1 MHYRKVGGFFKSQNN
16 MLELI
21 VNKNEDIETIALVE
35 NGKML
40 EHYISNE
47 NERRR
52 RLEGNIYI
60 AQVGDIINGMQAAF
74 IDYGEKKKG
83 FIHLKDVLPKVDE
96 TKQKVDNTI
105 KISNVIQPNQKIM
118 IQVKKDSDFSKGA
131 RVSTHISLPG
141 KYIVLMP
148 NTDFITISQKITS
161 LDIKKELKKLIKTN
175 LPDGFGAIIRT
186 SCETAE
192 FDDIKKDINMLLERW
207 KKIQTKYKQVKTAP
221 KLIWES
227 EGIIEKIVTDLSS
240 KNLEQIVTNNK
251 EIYNKL
257 SSNYSNSSL
266 KIVYEE
272 KKDLLKKYDIEQ
284 QIEKLQDRK
293 VWLNCGGFITIDKTE
308 ALTAIDVNTGKF
320 TGKKDL
326 ESTIFKVNK
335 EATVEIAKQLR
346 LRDIG
351 GIIMIDYIDMSNN
364 ENKQKIEQ
372 LLKEEFKSDRAK
384 TQVEGFTKLNLMEL
398 TRKHI
403 CSHLNG

>member
-1 MHYRKVGGFFKSQNN
+1 

-21 VNKNEDIETIALVE
+21 VNKNQDIETIALVE

-47 NERRR
+47 AERKR

-83 FIHLKDVLPKVDE
+83 FIHLKDILPKVDE
-96 TKQKVDNTI
+96 TKEKVDNTI
-105 KISNVIQPNQKIM
+105 DISKVVKPNQKIM
-118 IQVKKDSDFSKGA
+118 IQIKKDSDFTKGA

-148 NTDFITISQKITS
+148 NTDFITISQKIAS
-161 LDIKKELKKLIKTN
+161 EDVKKELKKFIKTN
-175 LPDGFGAIIRT
+175 LPEGYGAIIRT
-186 SCETAE
+186 SCEKAQ
-192 FDDIKKDINMLLERW
+192 FDEIKSDIDVLLERW
-207 KKIQTKYKQVKTAP
+207 KKIQTKYKQVKTVP

-227 EGIIEKIVTDLSS
+227 EGIIEKIITDLSS
-240 KNLEQIVTNNK
+240 KNLENIVTNDK
-251 EIYNKL
+251 EIYDKL
-257 SSNYSNSSL
+257 SNNYSKSNI

-272 KKDLLKKYDIEQ
+272 KANLLEKYDLEK

-335 EATVEIAKQLR
+335 EATIEIAKQIR

-351 GIIMIDYIDMSNN
+351 GIIIIDYIDMT
-364 ENKQKIEQ
+364 NKEDKEKIEE
-372 LLKEEFKSDRAK
+372 LLKETFKSDRAK

-403 CSHLNG
+403 CSHLNT

>member
-1 MHYRKVGGFFKSQNN
+1 MGDFLVSKK

-21 VNKNEDIETIALVE
+21 IDKNQDVETIALVE
-35 NGKML
+35 NGKMI
-40 EHYISNE
+40 EHYISTE
-47 NERRR
+47 KERKR
-52 RLEGNIYI
+52 RLEGNIYV

-83 FIHLKDVLPKVDE
+83 FIHLKDVLPKIDE
-96 TKQKVDNTI
+96 TKQKIDNSINISKVI
-105 KISNVIQPNQKIM
+105 KPNQKIM
-118 IQVKKDSDFSKGA
+118 IQKKKDSDFTKGA

-148 NTDFITISQKITS
+148 NTDFITISQKIIS
-161 LDIKKELKKLIKTN
+161 EDVKKELTKFIKTN
-175 LPDGFGAIIRT
+175 LPEGYGAIIRT
-186 SCETAE
+186 SCEKAKFE
-192 FDDIKKDINMLLERW
+192 DIKADIDILIERW
-207 KKIQTKYKQVKTAP
+207 KRIQTKYQQLKTVP

-227 EGIIEKIVTDLSS
+227 EGIIEKIITDLSL
-240 KNLEQIVTNNK
+240 KKLENIITNDK
-251 EIYNKL
+251 EIYKKL
-257 SSNYSNSSL
+257 TNNYNNSNI
-266 KIVYEE
+266 KITYEDGNNLLE
-272 KKDLLKKYDIEQ
+272 KYELEK

-335 EATVEIAKQLR
+335 EATIEIAKQLR

-351 GIIMIDYIDMSNN
+351 GIIIIDYIDMADK
-364 ENKQKIEQ
+364 ENKKKIEE

-384 TQVEGFTKLNLMEL
+384 TQVEGFTNLNLMEL

>member
-1 MHYRKVGGFFKSQNN
+1 

-21 VNKNEDIETIALVE
+21 VNKNQDIETIALVE

-40 EHYISNE
+40 EHYISTE
-47 NERRR
+47 AERKR

-96 TKQKVDNTI
+96 TKKEVDNTI
-105 KISNVIQPNQKIM
+105 DISKVIKPNQKIL
-118 IQVKKDSDFSKGA
+118 IQIKKDSDFTKGA

-148 NTDFITISQKITS
+148 NTDFITISQKIAS
-161 LDIKKELKKLIKTN
+161 EDVKKELKKFIKTN
-175 LPDGFGAIIRT
+175 LPEGYGAIIRT
-186 SCETAE
+186 SCEKAKFE
-192 FDDIKKDINMLLERW
+192 EIKSDIDVLLERW
-207 KKIQTKYKQVKTAP
+207 KKIQTKYKQVKTVP

-227 EGIIEKIVTDLSS
+227 EGIIEKIITDLSS
-240 KNLEQIVTNNK
+240 KNLENIVTNDK
-251 EIYNKL
+251 EIYDKL
-257 SSNYSNSSL
+257 SNNYSKSNI

-272 KKDLLKKYDIEQ
+272 KANLLEKYDLEK

-335 EATVEIAKQLR
+335 EATIEIAKQIR

-351 GIIMIDYIDMSNN
+351 GIIIIDYIDMT
-364 ENKQKIEQ
+364 NKEDKEKIEE
-372 LLKEEFKSDRAK
+372 LLKETFKSDRAK

>member
-1 MHYRKVGGFFKSQNN
+1 

-21 VNKNEDIETIALVE
+21 VNKNQDVETIALVE

-40 EHYISNE
+40 EHYISTE
-47 NERRR
+47 AERKR

-83 FIHLKDVLPKVDE
+83 FIHLKDILPKVDE

-105 KISNVIQPNQKIM
+105 DISKVVKPNQKIM
-118 IQVKKDSDFSKGA
+118 IQIKKDSDFTKGA

-148 NTDFITISQKITS
+148 NTDFITISQKIAS
-161 LDIKKELKKLIKTN
+161 EDVKKELKKFIKTN
-175 LPDGFGAIIRT
+175 LPEGYGAIIRT
-186 SCETAE
+186 SCEKAQ
-192 FDDIKKDINMLLERW
+192 FDDIKSDIDVLLERW
-207 KKIQTKYKQVKTAP
+207 KKIQTKYKQVKTVP

-227 EGIIEKIVTDLSS
+227 EGIIEKIITDLSS
-240 KNLEQIVTNNK
+240 KNLENIVTNDK
-251 EIYNKL
+251 EIYDKL
-257 SSNYSNSSL
+257 SNNYSKSNI

-272 KKDLLKKYDIEQ
+272 KANLLEKYDLEK

-335 EATVEIAKQLR
+335 EATIEIAKQIR

-351 GIIMIDYIDMSNN
+351 GIIIIDYIDMT
-364 ENKQKIEQ
+364 NKEDKEKIEE
-372 LLKEEFKSDRAK
+372 LLKETFKSDRAK

>member
-1 MHYRKVGGFFKSQNN
+1 

-21 VNKNEDIETIALVE
+21 VNKNQDIETIALVE

-47 NERRR
+47 AERKR

-83 FIHLKDVLPKVDE
+83 FIHLKDILPKVDE
-96 TKQKVDNTI
+96 TKEKVDNTI
-105 KISNVIQPNQKIM
+105 DISKVVKPNQKIM
-118 IQVKKDSDFSKGA
+118 IQIKKDSDFTKGA

-148 NTDFITISQKITS
+148 NTDFITISQKIAS
-161 LDIKKELKKLIKTN
+161 EDVKKELKKFIKTN
-175 LPDGFGAIIRT
+175 LPEGYGAIIRT
-186 SCETAE
+186 SCEKAQ
-192 FDDIKKDINMLLERW
+192 FDDIKSDIDVLLERW
-207 KKIQTKYKQVKTAP
+207 EKIQTKYKQVKTVP

-227 EGIIEKIVTDLSS
+227 EGIIEKIITDLSS
-240 KNLEQIVTNNK
+240 KNLENIVTNDK
-251 EIYNKL
+251 EIYDKL
-257 SSNYSNSSL
+257 SNNYSKSNI

-272 KKDLLKKYDIEQ
+272 KANLLEKYDLEK

-335 EATVEIAKQLR
+335 EATIEIAKQIR

-351 GIIMIDYIDMSNN
+351 GIIIIDYIDMT
-364 ENKQKIEQ
+364 NKEDKEKIEE
-372 LLKEEFKSDRAK
+372 LLKETFKSDRAK

-403 CSHLNG
+403 CSHLNT

>member
-1 MHYRKVGGFFKSQNN
+1 MGGFLVSNK

-21 VNKNEDIETIALVE
+21 VNKNEDLETIVLVE

-40 EHYISNE
+40 EHYISTE
-47 NERRR
+47 NERKR

-96 TKQKVDNTI
+96 TKEKIDNTI
-105 KISNVIQPNQKIM
+105 NISKVIKPNQKIM
-118 IQVKKDSDFSKGA
+118 IQIKKDSDFSKGA

-148 NTDFITISQKITS
+148 NTDFITVSQKILST
-161 LDIKKELKKLIKTN
+161 DIKKELTKFIKTN
-175 LPDGFGAIIRT
+175 LPEGFGAIIRT
-186 SCETAE
+186 SCEKAS
-192 FDDIKKDINMLLERW
+192 FDDIKSDINALLERW
-207 KKIQTKYKQVKTAP
+207 EKIQTKYKQVKTVP

-227 EGIIEKIVTDLSS
+227 EGIIEKIITDLSS
-240 KNLEQIVTNNK
+240 KNLENIVTNDKDIYKKLSNN
-251 EIYNKL
+251 YNK
-257 SSNYSNSSL
+257 SNI
-266 KIVYEE
+266 KIIFEE
-272 KKDLLKKYDIEQ
+272 KPNLLEKYELEQ

-335 EATVEIAKQLR
+335 EATIEIAKQLR

-351 GIIMIDYIDMSNN
+351 GIIIIDYIDMADK
-364 ENKQKIEQ
+364 ENKKKIEE

>member
-1 MHYRKVGGFFKSQNN
+1 

-35 NGKML
+35 NGKMI
-40 EHYISNE
+40 EHYISTE
-47 NERRR
+47 NERKR

-105 KISNVIQPNQKIM
+105 NISKVIKPNQKIM
-118 IQVKKDSDFSKGA
+118 IQIKKDSDFSKGA

-148 NTDFITISQKITS
+148 NTDFITISQKIS
-161 LDIKKELKKLIKTN
+161 SPDKKKELTKFIKAN
-175 LPDGFGAIIRT
+175 LPEGFGAIIRT
-186 SCETAE
+186 SCEKANFE
-192 FDDIKKDINMLLERW
+192 EIKNDINFLLERW
-207 KKIQTKYKQVKTAP
+207 KKIQTKYKKVTTIP

-227 EGIIEKIVTDLSS
+227 EGIIEKIVIDLSS
-240 KNLEQIVTNNK
+240 KNLQQVITNDK

-257 SSNYSNSSL
+257 NNNYKNTSL
-266 KIVYEE
+266 KIAFEE
-272 KKDLLKKYDIEQ
+272 NTNLLQKYDLEN
-284 QIEKLQDRK
+284 QIEKLKERK
-293 VWLNCGGFITIDKTE
+293 IWLNCGGFITIDKTE

-326 ESTIFKVNK
+326 ETTIFKVNK
-335 EATVEIAKQLR
+335 EATMEIARQLR

-351 GIIMIDYIDMSNN
+351 GIVIIDYIDMSDK
-364 ENKQKIEQ
+364 ENKKKIEE

-384 TQVEGFTKLNLMEL
+384 TQIEGFTKLNLMEL